1 MTSDMPGGELQITD
15 LLTMEA
21 DELMD
26 RMLEPATMQA
36 VYEDTTA
43 IIERDRSP
51 DGLYAL
57 VRTAVDTMAQLWGGL
72 ETDMP
77 SYDCR
82 KGCSWCCHQV
92 VAATAPEVLWAARH
106 VREQLDEAAQQRLRT
121 RIEAN
126 VRETRGVANTE
137 RMDRRLAC
145 ALLDDGACAIYDAR
159 PMQCRGGFSEDEGY
173 CRELLENR
181 AETQAAVASGEMDG
195 KYLLVPK
202 MLYDS
207 AQVGMAG
214 ALKCDGMNMDALDF
228 AAALDIALGDPEIDW
243 KWLKGWPVFAPA
255 RLNRDADTKTDG
267 SASTAQPAPG
277 A

>member
-1 MTSDMPGGELQITD
+1 MTSETSSGEYHISD
-15 LLTMEA
+15 LLAVES

-36 VYEDTTA
+36 IYEDTTA
-43 IIERDRSP
+43 IIGRDRSP

-57 VRTAVDTMAQLWGGL
+57 VRNAFDTMEQLWDNL
-72 ETDMP
+72 ESDMP
-77 SYDCR
+77 AYDCR

-106 VREQLDEAAQQRLRT
+106 IREQLDEDAQQRLRT
-121 RIEAN
+121 RIEAS
-126 VRETRGVANTE
+126 VRETYGVANAE

-145 ALLDDGACAIYDAR
+145 ALLEDGACAIYEAR

-173 CRELLENR
+173 CRDLLENR
-181 AETQAAVASGEMDG
+181 AETQAALAEGDRDG
-195 KYLLVPK
+195 KFLLVPK
-202 MLYDS
+202 MLFDS

-214 ALKCDGMNMDALDF
+214 ALRYDGMNTDALDF
-228 AAALDIALGDPEIDW
+228 AAALAIALADPEIDW

-255 RLNRDADTKTDG
+255 RLNQDT
-267 SASTAQPAPG
+267 TAEKFPAETRPG
-277 A
+277 AGV